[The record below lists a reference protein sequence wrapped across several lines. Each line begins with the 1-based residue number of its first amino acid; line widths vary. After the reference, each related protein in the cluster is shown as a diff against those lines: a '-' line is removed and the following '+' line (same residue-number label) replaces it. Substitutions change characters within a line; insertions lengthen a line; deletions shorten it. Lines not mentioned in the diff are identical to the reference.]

1 MKCSLALIPLTLAA
15 WCYADFAPP
24 IVNISLD
31 EPPKERW
38 APLMKVIDVSYFRN
52 ILPQIIAQVGNP
64 KWVHQAI
71 KPVVETLEDYIPQ
84 HYAGEIQGLAS
95 LSGIDITDIILANFV
110 YEITAFCT
118 SIVAQDTNGRIYH
131 GRNMDFAFVEIL
143 RNLTVDIIFIRDG
156 KVAYRGTSF
165 AGYVGLWTGQ
175 SANKFTISGNQR
187 DDGFSLENVTL
198 AIILKNTPASWLI
211 RETLEEAASY
221 QDALERLSKVPII
234 TPVYYIVGGV
244 QPGEGAVVT
253 RNSSGAADVWELD
266 PPHGQ
271 WFRVETNYD
280 HWNPPPHG
288 DDRRTPTIKALNDTG
303 QKNINL
309 DSLFKV
315 LSANATC
322 NRGTIYTT
330 VMSAGTPEKYRT
342 VMREKCNWIGVP
354 RSTNTPQT
362 VSVSIGIIFIF
373 CVCSIGLYFTELLR
387 RQRRRKKNGSYNSK
401 LL

>member
-38 APLMKVIDVSYFRN
+38 APLMKVIDVRYYRK
-52 ILPQIIAQVGNP
+52 IAPLIIDSIVP

-71 KPVVETLEDYIPQ
+71 KPVVEALEDYIPQ

-95 LSGIDITDIILANFV
+95 LSGVDVTDIILLNFA

-131 GRNMDFAFVEIL
+131 GRNMDYPFVEIL
-143 RNLTVDIIFIRDG
+143 RNLTVDILFIRDG

-175 SANKFTISGNQR
+175 SANNFTISGDER
-187 DDGFSLENVTL
+187 DVGFWWENVIS
-198 AIILKNTPASWLI
+198 AFILKSIPASWLM

-234 TPVYYIVGGV
+234 STVYYIVGGV

-253 RNSSGAADVWELD
+253 RDRSGAADVWVLD
-266 PPHGQ
+266 PLHGQ

-288 DDRRTPTIKALNDTG
+288 DDRRTPTIKALNATG
-303 QKNINL
+303 QENINL

-315 LSANATC
+315 LSASPTC
-322 NRGTIYTT
+322 NRITIYTT

-342 VMREKCNWIGVP
+342 VMREKCN
-354 RSTNTPQT
+354 
-362 VSVSIGIIFIF
+362 
-373 CVCSIGLYFTELLR
+373 LE
-387 RQRRRKKNGSYNSK
+387 
-401 LL
+401 